1 MKTLKSFVNKSIWEL
16 INTTI
21 FPHDL
26 TFLPYSCRSPFWI
39 FETILNRI
47 ICGVKS
53 FPRSNIKLLRG
64 GCLAARWLTASFFHP
79 WTERL
84 PPDFSV
90 QTLPENLKHTSTWTW
105 LLRPQLKHSWVIQT
119 YTNLRAENFSNK
131 NPLYT
136 INSMQLRGIYVRFS
150 YLLELTIFSPRF
162 LVFINVNKVH
172 EQSKVEHTYFKKVKF
187 TY

>member
-26 TFLPYSCRSPFWI
+26 TFLPWLKSCRSPFWI

-119 YTNLRAENFSNK
+119 YTNLRTEISPIKILFIQSIPCN
-131 NPLYT
+131 Y
-136 INSMQLRGIYVRFS
+136 RGCEYVRFS
-150 YLLELTIFSPRF
+150 YLLEITIFSPRF
-162 LVFINVNKVH
+162 SVFINVNKVH
-172 EQSKVEHTYFKKVKF
+172 EHQK
-187 TY
+187 